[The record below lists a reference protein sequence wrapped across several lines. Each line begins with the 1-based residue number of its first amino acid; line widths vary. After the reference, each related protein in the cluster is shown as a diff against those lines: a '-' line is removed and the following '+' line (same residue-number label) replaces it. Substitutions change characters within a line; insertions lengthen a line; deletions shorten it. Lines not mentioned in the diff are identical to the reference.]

1 MREREQQVMAA
12 CRAAFVRGPLSAKE
26 AATEAVPVDRVRHWY
41 DGTKSPRA
49 WEVAELLPGL
59 LAQDHAAAME
69 WASAC
74 LGLRALGL
82 ELVQVPGA
90 LPIDALVLDG
100 LQLAAACGVLAG
112 EIAHAALDGTVT
124 REERIRIAAAARPVV
139 REALEIGAQVA
150 L

>member
-1 MREREQQVMAA
+1 MEA
-12 CRAAFVRGPLSAKE
+12 CRAAFVRGPLCGKA
-26 AATEAVPVDRVRHWY
+26 AATDVVPHARIQQWCL
-41 DGTKSPRA
+41 GGKSPRA

-59 LAQDHAAAME
+59 LAQDAPATLE

-74 LGLRALGL
+74 LGIRAAGL
-82 ELVQVPGA
+82 ELVRAPEVEPH
-90 LPIDALVLDG
+90 DALVVDG

-112 EIAHAALDGTVT
+112 EIARAAIDGAVT
-124 REERIRIAAAARPVV
+124 REERVRIAAAARPVV